1 MPALT
6 ADLRL
11 INSIPEDSEGSSTY
25 PVVDLPCLQ
34 VLRIT
39 SGAGA
44 LTTVLRHI
52 TIPPG
57 PSATWHLTC
66 RNESIEIDFTNL
78 FSVLATVLVIL
89 HPKAWR

>member
-6 ADLRL
+6 DLRL
-11 INSIPEDSEGSSTY
+11 INSIPEDSESSSTY
-25 PVVDLPCLQ
+25 PGPVVDLPCLR

-57 PSATWHLTC
+57 PSATCLTC
-66 RNESIEIDFTNL
+66 RNESIEIDFTNF